1 MTKVVDEYGNV
12 YDVPSAVLKSSTNRR
27 VRVAGGGERR
37 IIQEIHVH
45 IHVHNSW
52 DDDNGDVVPVE
63 CAVETPLGCAMEVP
77 LGCAISVPLACDE
90 QPNVGG
96 RRRRHR

>member
-1 MTKVVDEYGNV
+1 
-12 YDVPSAVLKSSTNRR
+12 
-27 VRVAGGGERR
+27 
-37 IIQEIHVH
+37 
-45 IHVHNSW
+45 
-52 DDDNGDVVPVE
+52 
-63 CAVETPLGCAMEVP
+63 MEVP